1 MVACSSF
8 SIAGRAVATM
18 VWSTDA
24 MNSPMETIA
33 KISLRRSF
41 CRAPGASRAGSL
53 VLAVSP
59 VRLTCNKVSCL
70 LASIQVESGDVMD
83 TELVARLRAV
93 IPRLARVLNDTSTG
107 EDLTPTQYSVL
118 ALVRGRGPLGLPE
131 LTELEGLNPT
141 MLSRVIRVLDDAGLI
156 QRLTDPNDMRVVRL
170 EITPAGAQMQERI
183 RERRTSVLSEC
194 LNRLPP
200 DTAAALLENV
210 PALEALA
217 E

>member
-1 MVACSSF
+1 M
-8 SIAGRAVATM
+8 
-18 VWSTDA
+18 DA
-24 MNSPMETIA
+24 
-33 KISLRRSF
+33 
-41 CRAPGASRAGSL
+41 
-53 VLAVSP
+53 
-59 VRLTCNKVSCL
+59 
-70 LASIQVESGDVMD
+70 
-83 TELVARLRAV
+83 ELVARLRAV
-93 IPRLARVLNDTSTG
+93 IGRLARQLNETSTG
-107 EDLTPTQYSVL
+107 EGLTPTQYSVL

-183 RERRTSVLSEC
+183 RERRTSVLTEC

-217 E
+217 EAVKPVNR